1 MLRAMSHPLS
11 PHSLVPV
18 EEMVARLDRVLAGSP
33 ADETELV
40 WIEARRNVESNA
52 KRRGEGGDGGDRSDR
67 GKGGGGESQ
76 ERTVL
81 LRVREADRVGLH
93 RTGFTGLSDLEKA
106 VREALAQARL
116 SQPAPPTR
124 LPDGAADALPPASPA
139 ATPSNVTCDAE
150 IPRLTPARVKEVIQ
164 RTAEPG
170 EVARLGWAEG
180 RFAVVNSRGLRRMAE
195 VTAAW
200 MDVRCGQ
207 APGAGRATA
216 VARSLAV
223 LDAPAVFARARRNHP
238 AGSAGSG
245 GEIPSGALPPAS
257 VVLAPEAVAALLD
270 LLNRYALSSLSFLD
284 GASCLG
290 DKVGQEVFHP
300 AINLRDDPLAPCGA
314 PFPFDLLGSAKRPLD
329 LVRRGVFVAPPRD
342 QRLAQALSLAPT
354 AHLVAPDEALC
365 GHLSLAPGELSGAE
379 LLGRADGGLWIGE
392 LDPVEAFEPRAL
404 RFRAVAR
411 GVRRITG
418 GALGPGLP
426 DLLWEDCLPAL
437 LTRVLGVGNEA
448 APVVPSPDCD
458 PLLGA
463 FCMPALALAAVA
475 GLHGLRREA
484 TPRS

>member
-1 MLRAMSHPLS
+1 MSHHP
-11 PHSLVPV
+11 LVPV

-40 WIEARRNVESNA
+40 WIEARRNVESNG
-52 KRRGEGGDGGDRSDR
+52 KRRGEGGEGS
-67 GKGGGGESQ
+67 KVGGESQ

-81 LRVREADRVGLH
+81 VRVRESGRVGLH

-124 LPDGAADALPPASPA
+124 LPDGAADALP
-139 ATPSNVTCDAE
+139 ATKPSDINCDAE

-180 RFAVVNSRGLRRMAE
+180 RFAVVNSRGLRRSAE

-216 VARSLAV
+216 VARSLAA
-223 LDAPAVFARARRNHP
+223 LAAPAVFARARQNHP
-238 AGSAGSG
+238 GVGSG
-245 GEIPSGALPPAS
+245 PGGGEMPPGRLPATS

-270 LLNRYALSSLSFLD
+270 LLNRHALSSLSFLD
-284 GASCLG
+284 GASFLCG
-290 DKVGQEVFHP
+290 KAGQEVFHP
-300 AINLRDDPLAPCGA
+300 ALSLRDDPLAPCGA

-329 LVRRGVFVAPPRD
+329 LVLHGVFLAPPRD
-342 QRLAQALSLAPT
+342 QRLAQELALAPT

-365 GHLSLAPGELSGAE
+365 GHLSLEPGELSGAE

-437 LTRVLGVGNEA
+437 LTRVLGVGNQA

-463 FCMPALALAAVA
+463 FCMPALALTAVN

>member
-1 MLRAMSHPLS
+1 MLRAMPHPLS
-11 PHSLVPV
+11 PHTLVPV

-40 WIEARRNVESNA
+40 WIEARRNVESNG
-52 KRRGEGGDGGDRSDR
+52 KRRGDGGDGGDGR
-67 GKGGGGESQ
+67 KGGGGESL

-81 LRVREADRVGLH
+81 VRVRESGRVGMH

-116 SQPAPPTR
+116 SRLAPPTR
-124 LPDGAADALPPASPA
+124 LPDGAAEALPPAA
-139 ATPSNVTCDAE
+139 PSNITCDAE

-164 RTAEPG
+164 RTAEAG

-180 RFAVVNSRGLRRMAE
+180 RFAVVNSRGLRRSAE

-207 APGAGRATA
+207 MPGAGRATA
-216 VARSLAV
+216 VARSLAA
-223 LDAPAVFARARRNHP
+223 LDAPAVFARARQNHLGVGP
-238 AGSAGSG
+238 GPGSG
-245 GEIPSGALPPAS
+245 EMPPGRLPSTS

-270 LLNRYALSSLSFLD
+270 LLNRHALSSLSFLD
-284 GASCLG
+284 GASWLC

-329 LVRRGVFVAPPRD
+329 LVRRGVFLTPPRD
-342 QRLAQALSLAPT
+342 QRLAQALALAPT

-365 GHLSLAPGELSGAE
+365 SHLALAPGELSGAE

-404 RFRAVAR
+404 RFRAGAR

-437 LTRVLGVGNEA
+437 LTRVLGVGNQA

-463 FCMPALALAAVA
+463 FCMPALALAAVD

>member
-52 KRRGEGGDGGDRSDR
+52 KRRGEGGDGGDRS
-67 GKGGGGESQ
+67 KTGGESQ

-81 LRVREADRVGLH
+81 VRVRESGRVGLH

-116 SQPAPPTR
+116 GQPAPPTR
-124 LPDGAADALPPASPA
+124 LPDGAADALPAVSPTSGA
-139 ATPSNVTCDAE
+139 WDSE

-164 RTAEPG
+164 RTAEAG

-180 RFAVVNSRGLRRMAE
+180 RFAVVNSRGLRRAAE

-238 AGSAGSG
+238 AGSGTGSG

-342 QRLAQALSLAPT
+342 QRLAQALALAPT

-365 GHLSLAPGELSGAE
+365 GHLCLEPGELSGPE

>member
-1 MLRAMSHPLS
+1 MAHALS
-11 PHSLVPV
+11 PHPLAPV

-40 WIEARRNVESNA
+40 WIEARRNVESNG
-52 KRRGEGGDGGDRSDR
+52 KRRGEGGDGSKSGGD
-67 GKGGGGESQ
+67 SQ

-81 LRVREADRVGLH
+81 VRVREAGRVGLH

-106 VREALAQARL
+106 VREALAQARFG
-116 SQPAPPTR
+116 QPAPPTR
-124 LPDGAADALPPASPA
+124 LPDGAADALPA
-139 ATPSNVTCDAE
+139 ATPSNIVCDAE

-164 RTAEPG
+164 RTAETG

-180 RFAVVNSRGLRRMAE
+180 RFAVVNSRGLRRSAQ

-200 MDVRCGQ
+200 MDVRCSQ

-216 VARSLAV
+216 VARTLAA
-223 LDAPAVFARARRNHP
+223 LDAPAVFARARQNHP
-238 AGSAGSG
+238 AAGSG
-245 GEIPSGALPPAS
+245 GEIPPGPLPPAAM
-257 VVLAPEAVAALLD
+257 VLAPEAVAALLD
-270 LLNRYALSSLSFLD
+270 LLNRHALSSLSFLD
-284 GASCLG
+284 GASCLCG
-290 DKVGQEVFHP
+290 RIGQEVFHP

-329 LVRRGVFVAPPRD
+329 LVRRGVFLAPPRD
-342 QRLAQALSLAPT
+342 QRLAQELALAPT

-365 GHLSLAPGELSGAE
+365 SHLSLEPGELSGAE
-379 LLGRADGGLWIGE
+379 LLGHADGGLWIGE

-437 LTRVLGVGNEA
+437 LTRVLGVGNQA
-448 APVVPSPDCD
+448 APVVPSPDCV

>member
-1 MLRAMSHPLS
+1 MSHPLS
-11 PHSLVPV
+11 PHALVPV

-40 WIEARRNVESNA
+40 WIEARRNVESNGN
-52 KRRGEGGDGGDRSDR
+52 RRNENS
-67 GKGGGGESQ
+67 ESQ

-81 LRVREADRVGLH
+81 VRVREADRVGLH

-124 LPDGAADALPPASPA
+124 LPDGAADVLPA
-139 ATPSNVTCDAE
+139 ANPSNISCDPE

-164 RTAEPG
+164 RTAEAG

-180 RFAVVNSRGLRRMAE
+180 RFAVVNSRGLRRSAQM
-195 VTAAW
+195 TAAW

-207 APGAGRATA
+207 APGAGRASA

-223 LDAPAVFARARRNHP
+223 LDAPGVFARARQNHLGVGP
-238 AGSAGSG
+238 GTGAAGSG
-245 GEIPSGALPPAS
+245 GEIPSGPVPPVS

-270 LLNRYALSSLSFLD
+270 LLNRHALSSLAFLD
-284 GASCLG
+284 GVSFLCGKA
-290 DKVGQEVFHP
+290 GQEVFHP
-300 AINLRDDPLAPCGA
+300 ALSLRDDPLAPCGA

-329 LVRRGVFVAPPRD
+329 LVRRGVFLAPPRD
-342 QRLAQALSLAPT
+342 QRLAQELALAPT

-365 GHLSLAPGELSGAE
+365 SHLSLEPGELSGAE

-426 DLLWEDCLPAL
+426 DLHWEDCLPAL
-437 LTRVLGVGNEA
+437 LTRVLGVGSQA

-463 FCMPALALAAVA
+463 FCMPALALTAVA
-475 GLHGLRREA
+475 GLHAPRREA